1 MSHIQSIYDFSHL
14 WLMIGAF
21 ASQSN
26 KQVRIFTDDESQF
39 VSKLTDEYG
48 RLRQN
53 IAIHSCIEA
62 QTFSVEK
69 TLNPWV
75 SIFDNQEV
83 LSEFEILQ
91 LNLILR
97 KFIKQI
103 VTSKQPNNLE
113 KLLHISQNLVKLHM
127 SSIKDERLRATGD
140 LAFNFVRSLF
150 LDNVLENENITNAIL
165 TNQI

>member
-1 MSHIQSIYDFSHL
+1 M
-14 WLMIGAF
+14 
-21 ASQSN
+21 
-26 KQVRIFTDDESQF
+26 
-39 VSKLTDEYG
+39 
-48 RLRQN
+48 
-53 IAIHSCIEA
+53 
-62 QTFSVEK
+62 
-69 TLNPWV
+69 